1 MSTETS
7 EPNQVSP
14 SLQIGL
20 SMLGGLGI
28 TIMIVAGAIGAIA
41 GANADAAQIGFLLI
55 LGAAML
61 ISAIVAWAAIVRPF
75 ENFDDINVP
84 LYHGHHEEHHADDT
98 QESHH

>member
-1 MSTETS
+1 VSTETS
-7 EPNQVSP
+7 ETNQVSP
-14 SLQIGL
+14 ALQIGL

-28 TIMIVAGAIGAIA
+28 TIMILAGAIGAIA
-41 GANADAAQIGFLLI
+41 GVDADSAQIGFFLV

-84 LYHGHHEEHHADDT
+84 LYHGHHEEHHDD
-98 QESHH
+98 ESKENTH